1 MITISRRTAI
11 KLATAA
17 LVSAPAILRA
27 QEQARVVIV
36 GGGFG
41 GASLARTLRTIA
53 PEISVTL
60 IEKQPR
66 FTTCPFSNAVL
77 GGLRD
82 LDSISFGYD
91 TLVADG
97 VELIAGE
104 AIAIDPDARSVRL
117 ADGESVSY
125 DRLVLSPGVQMIW
138 DAIEGYDA
146 AAAEIMPHAWEAG
159 PQTQLLADQLRAMED
174 GGVVLIASPPNP
186 FRCPPGPYE
195 RASLIAHYL
204 NTNKPRSKIL
214 IVDAKDSFS
223 KQPLFEEAWAE
234 LYPGMIEW
242 IPAAMT
248 GRIGSVDP
256 QAMSLSTDFDTFTA
270 DVANII
276 PPQRA
281 GAIALALGLDEGR
294 GYCTV
299 DPLTFESAV
308 VPGIHILGDAAIM
321 GAMPKSGFSA
331 NSQAKACAHALVAL
345 IRGED
350 VADPVL
356 LNTCYSL
363 VAPEYGISVSGAYRG
378 LAEIEGT
385 GGASPV
391 GAETGVRQ
399 QEARDA
405 MSWYANITR
414 EMFWV
419 RGV

>member
-1 MITISRRTAI
+1 MIRVSRRTAI
-11 KLATAA
+11 KLTTAA
-17 LVSAPAILRA
+17 LISAPAILRA

-41 GASLARTLRTIA
+41 GASLARTLRAIA

-91 TLVADG
+91 TLVAEG
-97 VELIAGE
+97 VEFITGE
-104 AIAIDPDARSVRL
+104 AVEIDPDAQSVRL

-159 PQTQLLADQLRAMED
+159 PQTQLLADQLQAMDD

-204 NTNKPRSKIL
+204 STNKPRSKIL
-214 IVDAKDSFS
+214 IVDAKDGFS
-223 KQPLFEEAWAE
+223 KQPLFEEAWAA

-299 DPLTFESAV
+299 DPLTFESSV

-345 IRGED
+345 FRDDEIAE
-350 VADPVL
+350 PVL

-363 VAPEYGISVSGAYRG
+363 VAPDYGISVSGAYRG

-385 GGASPV
+385 GGSSPV
-391 GAETGVRQ
+391 GADASVHE

-405 MSWYANITR
+405 MSWYATITG
-414 EMFWV
+414 EMF
-419 RGV
+419 GA

>member
-1 MITISRRTAI
+1 MIEITRRTAI
-11 KLATAA
+11 KLAAA
-17 LVSAPAILRA
+17 AFVSAPAVLRA
-27 QEQARVVIV
+27 QETGRVVIV

-41 GASLARTLRTIA
+41 GASLARRLRAIA
-53 PEISVTL
+53 PDISVTL
-60 IEKQPR
+60 IEKQPK
-66 FTTCPFSNAVL
+66 FVTCPFSNAVL

-82 LDSISFGYD
+82 LASISFGYD
-91 TLVADG
+91 TLIAEG

-104 AIAIDPDARSVRL
+104 AVEIDPDARTVTL

-138 DAIEGYDA
+138 DAIDGYDA

-159 PQTQLLADQLRAMED
+159 PQTQLLSDQLQAMDD

-204 NTNKPRSKIL
+204 STHKPRSKIL

-223 KQPLFEEAWAE
+223 KQPQFEEAWAE
-234 LYPGMIEW
+234 LYPDMIEW
-242 IPAAMT
+242 IPAGMT
-248 GRIGSVDP
+248 GRIASVDP
-256 QAMSLSTDFDTFTA
+256 QAMTLSTDFDTFTA
-270 DVANII
+270 DVANVI
-276 PPQRA
+276 PPQKA

-294 GYCTV
+294 GYCGV
-299 DPLTFESAV
+299 DPLTFESTV
-308 VPGIHILGDAAIM
+308 VANIHILGDAAIM

-345 IRGED
+345 LRDED
-350 VADPVL
+350 IADPVL

-363 VAPEYGISVSGAYRG
+363 VGPDYGISVSGAYRG

-391 GAETGVRQ
+391 GAGGEMHE

-405 MSWYANITR
+405 VSWYATITR
-414 EMFWV
+414 EMF
-419 RGV
+419 GA